1 MSSGFWLFILKFQVI
16 KKRWILISS
25 CTLIHTINNQ
35 SSETTLKSWFF
46 GVAVLFGQYLNWISE
61 AIFLC
66 FQGTI
71 LCCGFI
77 NLTSEQVHTTC
88 SMSVNIEEL
97 SKKKISSQKIIS
109 FLHWFPCQYIYLYA
123 SSLDLCTE
131 QPTLCKVSRILL
143 SSSYTMT
150 WFSGSVIWFTSPR
163 IPSILFHRTTALS
176 GSQPWTDPPANTLL
190 MSLIHSVRESE
201 LMQWKLYRQMA
212 LISGNEVKLI

>member
-1 MSSGFWLFILKFQVI
+1 M
-16 KKRWILISS
+16 ISS
-25 CTLIHTINNQ
+25 CTLIYTINNQ

-97 SKKKISSQKIIS
+97 IKKNQLPKNNLILTLISLPVYLLICKQLGFMHRATYTYVPCVKYPEFCSV
-109 FLHWFPCQYIYLYA
+109 LHTPWRD
-123 SSLDLCTE
+123 SLD
-131 QPTLCKVSRILL
+131 P
-143 SSSYTMT
+143 
-150 WFSGSVIWFTSPR
+150 
-163 IPSILFHRTTALS
+163 
-176 GSQPWTDPPANTLL
+176 
-190 MSLIHSVRESE
+190 
-201 LMQWKLYRQMA
+201 
-212 LISGNEVKLI
+212 

>member
-1 MSSGFWLFILKFQVI
+1 MYFNI
-16 KKRWILISS
+16 RY
-25 CTLIHTINNQ
+25 TINNQ

-46 GVAVLFGQYLNWISE
+46 GVAVLFRQYLNWISE

-97 SKKKISSQKIIS
+97 IKKKSAPKKFFNSCIH
-109 FLHWFPCQYIYLYA
+109 FLASIYTYMQAAWIYA
-123 SSLDLCTE
+123 QSNLHIC
-131 QPTLCKVSRILL
+131 TLCKVSRILL

>member
-25 CTLIHTINNQ
+25 CTLIYTINNQ

-97 SKKKISSQKIIS
+97 IKKKSAPKIFFNSCIH
-109 FLHWFPCQYIYLYA
+109 FLASIYTYMQAAWIYAQSNLPCVKYPEFCSVLHTPWRD
-123 SSLDLCTE
+123 SLD
-131 QPTLCKVSRILL
+131 P
-143 SSSYTMT
+143 
-150 WFSGSVIWFTSPR
+150 
-163 IPSILFHRTTALS
+163 
-176 GSQPWTDPPANTLL
+176 
-190 MSLIHSVRESE
+190 
-201 LMQWKLYRQMA
+201 
-212 LISGNEVKLI
+212 

>member
-46 GVAVLFGQYLNWISE
+46 GVAVLFGQYLNWILE

-97 SKKKISSQKIIS
+97 IKKKNQHPKIFLILAFISLPVYILICKQLGFMHRATYLVQSIQNFAQFFIHHDVILWIRNLVHISQNPQHP
-109 FLHWFPCQYIYLYA
+109 LPQN
-123 SSLDLCTE
+123 D
-131 QPTLCKVSRILL
+131 
-143 SSSYTMT
+143 
-150 WFSGSVIWFTSPR
+150 
-163 IPSILFHRTTALS
+163 SIV
-176 GSQPWTDPPANTLL
+176 W
-190 MSLIHSVRESE
+190 
-201 LMQWKLYRQMA
+201 
-212 LISGNEVKLI
+212 